1 MRTALGW
8 APVRRSNGEPRR
20 AGSKLSQ
27 MSEPVCTSP
36 PIRKSPPPAQS
47 APVEPSP
54 EPALLAPRSYWAISI
69 QPLCCPFP
77 WAWKGAT
84 VGRRQGR
91 PGGII
96 DVACGDGHAPEK
108 PGKAGRAFWPS
119 LSPCQPRPLNPAAH
133 AARPQCSRIEASS
146 QLSARRKYEVCL
158 CSRSCAGVIAV
169 PERPQ
174 INCARRSARKR
185 FQGTSVDAPQFP
197 PNGLNE
203 SSILFN

>member
-1 MRTALGW
+1 MLDVIGSGDEVDDRVQAI
-8 APVRRSNGEPRR
+8 RRQIEH
-20 AGSKLSQ
+20 
-27 MSEPVCTSP
+27 EPVCTSP

-158 CSRSCAGVIAV
+158 CSRSCAGVIT
-169 PERPQ
+169 
-174 INCARRSARKR
+174 RS
-185 FQGTSVDAPQFP
+185 SWPC
-197 PNGLNE
+197 PNGRKSTAHDGPLEKDFREQALTHPN
-203 SSILFN
+203 SLQMD